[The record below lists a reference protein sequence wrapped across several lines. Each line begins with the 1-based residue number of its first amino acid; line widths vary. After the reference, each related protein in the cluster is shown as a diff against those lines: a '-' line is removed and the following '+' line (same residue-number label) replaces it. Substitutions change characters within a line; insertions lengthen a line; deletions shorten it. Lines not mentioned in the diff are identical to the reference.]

1 MKTTVI
7 TTMKNEGAFL
17 LEWVAHHKALGFDSL
32 VICTN
37 DCDDPTTDMAL
48 RMQKMGLVRHHATTY
63 KPGSSIQRAALRQ
76 ARLYP
81 EVQQADWI
89 YVCDADEFLTINLGD
104 GTVTALIHAASLR
117 TEVIAIPWRVF
128 GSDGIVTY
136 EDIPITQQCQRANA
150 VAPDGTVWGAFP
162 KSVFRGGSTLAALER
177 IGVHMP
183 IIKPDKDRVLRLE
196 LPNATPRIPLPQALH
211 VQADYRFAQVNHYC
225 VRSLDSFLV
234 KRDRGKVN
242 HVNKV
247 MEIDYWRRNDIA
259 VEPSLTA
266 RRYDEAVAGWMEA
279 LRADKRL
286 NMLHGRAVNWHRR
299 KIAELKQ
306 RPDFQAMIAAIEESR
321 AECVS
326 SPS

>member
-1 MKTTVI
+1 MTKTVI

-17 LEWVAHHKALGFDSL
+17 LEWVAHHKALGFDDL

-37 DCDDPTTDMAL
+37 DCEDPTTHMAL

-63 KPGSSIQRAALRQ
+63 KPGSSIQRAAFRQ
-76 ARLYP
+76 ARTYP
-81 EVQQADWI
+81 EVQNADWI
-89 YVCDADEFLTINLGD
+89 FVCDADEFLTITLGD
-104 GTVTALIHAASLR
+104 GTVDALIAAASPR
-117 TEVIAIPWRVF
+117 AEAIAVPWRVF
-128 GSDGIVTY
+128 GSDGVTDY
-136 EDIPITQQCQRANA
+136 ADIPVTQQFQRANPMP
-150 VAPDGTVWGAFP
+150 APGAMHGAFP
-162 KSVFRGGSTLAALER
+162 KSLFRGGTTLAALER

-183 IIKPDKDRVLRLE
+183 IIKPTEKRSLRLE
-196 LPNATPRIPLPQALH
+196 LPNATVRLPLPQALH

-225 VRSLDSFLV
+225 VRSRDSFLV

-266 RRYDEAVAGWMEA
+266 RRYDQSTANWLDR
-279 LRADKRL
+279 LRADNRL

-299 KIAELKQ
+299 SIAELKT
-306 RPDFQAMIAAIEESR
+306 RPDFQAMIAAMEDN
-321 AECVS
+321 ECAS

>member
-1 MKTTVI
+1 MTKTVI

-17 LEWVAHHKALGFDSL
+17 LEWVAHHKALGFDNIVL
-32 VICTN
+32 CTN

-48 RMQKMGLVRHHATTY
+48 RMQKMGLLRHHATTY

-81 EVQQADWI
+81 EAQNADWI
-89 YVCDADEFLTINLGD
+89 YVCDADEFLTSTLGD
-104 GTVTALIHAASLR
+104 GSVDALIAAASPR
-117 TEVIAIPWRVF
+117 AEVIAVPWRVF
-128 GSDGIVTY
+128 GSDGVIDYHDLPVTA
-136 EDIPITQQCQRANA
+136 QFQRANPKPA
-150 VAPDGTVWGAFP
+150 LDAMHGAFP
-162 KSVFRGGSTLAALER
+162 KSLFRGGMTLNALER

-183 IIKPDKDRVLRLE
+183 IIKPKEERGLRIE
-196 LPNATPRIPLPQALH
+196 LPNATVRLPLPQGLH

-225 VRSLDSFLV
+225 VRSRDSFLV

-247 MEIDYWRRNDIA
+247 MEIDYWRRNDISI
-259 VEPSLTA
+259 EQSLTA
-266 RRYDEAVAGWMEA
+266 RRYDDATAAWLA
-279 LRADKRL
+279 TLRADKRL

-299 KIAELKQ
+299 TIAELKT
-306 RPDFQAMIAAIEESR
+306 RPDFQDMLKAMEARHCA
-321 AECVS
+321 S

>member
-1 MKTTVI
+1 MITTVI

-17 LEWVAHHKALGFDSL
+17 LEWVAHHKALGFDNIVL
-32 VICTN
+32 CTN
-37 DCDDPTTDMAL
+37 DCTDPTTDMAL
-48 RMQKMGLVRHHATTY
+48 RMQKMGILRHHATTY
-63 KPGSSIQRAALRQ
+63 KPGESIQRGALRQ

-104 GTVTALIHAASLR
+104 GSIAALINAASIR
-117 TEVIAIPWRVF
+117 TEVIAVPWRIF
-128 GSDGIVTY
+128 GSDGITDY
-136 EDIPITQQCQRANA
+136 ADIPVTQQFQRANPMP
-150 VAPDGTVWGAFP
+150 APDVVHGAFP
-162 KSVFRGGSTLAALER
+162 KSIFAGGKTLAALER

-183 IIKPDKDRVLRLE
+183 IIKPIKARNLRLE
-196 LPNATPRIPLPQALH
+196 LPNATPRIPLPQTLH

-225 VRSLDSFLV
+225 VRSRDSFLV

-242 HVNKV
+242 HVNKL
-247 MEIDYWRRNDIA
+247 MEFEYWRRNDIA
-259 VEPSLTA
+259 VEHSLTA
-266 RRYDEAVAGWMEA
+266 RRYHAATATWLET

-299 KIAELKQ
+299 TIAELKT
-306 RPDFQAMIAAIEESR
+306 RSDFQDMIAAMEEAR
-321 AECVS
+321 CAS

>member
-1 MKTTVI
+1 MTKTVI

-17 LEWVAHHKALGFDSL
+17 LEWVAHHKALGFDDL
-32 VICTN
+32 IICTN
-37 DCDDPTTDMAL
+37 DCTDATTDMVL
-48 RMQKMGLVRHHATTY
+48 RMQKMGLVRHHATNY

-81 EVQQADWI
+81 EAQNADWI

-104 GTVTALIHAASLR
+104 GTVDALINAASPR
-117 TEVIAIPWRVF
+117 AEVIAVPWRVF
-128 GSDGIVTY
+128 GSDGVKDY
-136 EDIPITQQCQRANA
+136 HDLPVTQQFQRANA
-150 VAPDGTVWGAFP
+150 APPLDALYGAFP
-162 KSVFRGGSTLAALER
+162 KSLFRGGKTLAALER

-183 IIKPDKDRVLRLE
+183 IIKPIKERALRIE
-196 LPNATPRIPLPQALH
+196 LPNATLRLPLAQALH

-225 VRSLDSFLV
+225 VRSRDSFLV

-242 HVNKV
+242 HVNKL
-247 MEIDYWRRNDIA
+247 MEFEYWRRNDIA
-259 VEPSLTA
+259 VEHSLTA
-266 RRYDEAVAGWMEA
+266 RRYDDATAAWLA
-279 LRADKRL
+279 NLRADKRL

-299 KIAELKQ
+299 TIAELKT
-306 RPDFQAMIAAIEESR
+306 RPDFQDMIAAMEE

>member
-1 MKTTVI
+1 MTKTVI

-17 LEWVAHHKALGFDSL
+17 LEWVAHHKALGFDNI

-37 DCDDPTTDMAL
+37 DCADATTDMAL
-48 RMQKMGLVRHHATTY
+48 RMQKMGILRHHATTY

-76 ARLYP
+76 ARSYD

-89 YVCDADEFLTINLGD
+89 YVCDADEFLTVNLGD
-104 GTVTALIHAASLR
+104 GSVDALIAAASPR
-117 TEVIAIPWRVF
+117 AEVIAIPWRTF
-128 GSDGIVTY
+128 GSDGVTDY
-136 EDIPITQQCQRANA
+136 QDLPVTAQFERANPMPA
-150 VAPDGTVWGAFP
+150 LDAMHGAFP
-162 KSVFRGGSTLAALER
+162 KSLFRGGKTLAALER

-183 IIKPDKDRVLRLE
+183 IIKPVKERALRIE
-196 LPNATPRIPLPQALH
+196 LPNATVRLPLPQALH

-225 VRSLDSFLV
+225 VRSRDSFLV

-266 RRYDEAVAGWMEA
+266 RRYRHATDSWLAT
-279 LRADKRL
+279 LRADQRL

-299 KIAELKQ
+299 TIADLKT
-306 RPDFQAMIAAIEESR
+306 RPDFQEMIAAMKDDQCES
-321 AECVS
+321 S
-326 SPS
+326 LS